1 MVKLTGYSY
10 DVGYP
15 IYGAKFVEDSTLV
28 VAGGGGEGKNGI
40 PNRMTALIINP
51 DKPKKPIKKFR
62 ESQLAE
68 DEDCAMSMDANSN
81 VILLGVNQNS
91 SMIKKGTNT
100 HLRKYKYVNQHL
112 KHVASAQISPNKDS
126 SIYQKL
132 TYVSP
137 DGSYGVIAMSD
148 DPSSLYVVDT
158 NDLSEKFKI
167 ATGGDVK
174 DICISP
180 DGKMLCYITSTVFEA
195 ISTITGRPVFRKDDF
210 KEFSLSKIE
219 FLDNNNVIFAS
230 VPKNGSGGIILSE
243 FSIAKSST
251 VKGATVCRNM
261 KGLTSMAIHA
271 KEGLLA
277 ISGSDCSISIF
288 RLKDFSL
295 IKTISKV
302 HGFAITKIVFSP
314 NGKFLASVSAAN
326 SVSVIV
332 IPPNLATS
340 KSMVMSVF
348 QTLLSIILISIL
360 GIGIQYCYANGYIDK
375 LIDMAKKP
383 KQDSSSYFTIQ
394 PIGESETFLKGP
406 PSETTYLPE
415 DLISLS
421 LNDDIVTISSDI
433 DASSSSLESIISDD
447 LSSLSEIVTK
457 SNETGVEIEPS
468 ASTDIDAPIET
479 SIDGETSN
487 ETTETVDSDESVGTT
502 NISPETT
509 NTSQEEG
516 ELEKEK
522 VTEQE
527 ANKEEGEIEEEKIEE
542 EEKEKEKEK
551 EVEGE
556 AEQVTEENSN
566 TVSSL
571 DSQESPLIPDELTTN
586 TDNLETLLSPPSSS
600 IDIDTELNTTS
611 TNDTKLEETDLNK
624 EQQEQQEQFIKLL
637 LKWKQLQQLKH
648 QRQLKHQQQLKHQ

>member
-1 MVKLTGYSY
+1 MVKLSGYSY

-68 DEDCAMSMDANSN
+68 DEDCAMSMDANNN

-91 SMIKKGTNT
+91 SMIKKGTNA

-167 ATGGDVK
+167 VTGGDVK

-261 KGLTSMAIHA
+261 KGLTSMAIYA
-271 KEGLLA
+271 KDGLLA

-326 SVSVIV
+326 SISVLV

-348 QTLLSIILISIL
+348 QTLISIILIAIL
-360 GIGIQYCYANGYIDK
+360 GIGIQYCYNNGYIDK

-415 DLISLS
+415 DLILLS
-421 LNDDIVTISSDI
+421 LNDDIVTTASSDI
-433 DASSSSLESIISDD
+433 DAFSSSLESIISDD
-447 LSSLSEIVTK
+447 LLSLSEIVTESK
-457 SNETGVEIEPS
+457 ETAVEIEPS
-468 ASTDIDAPIET
+468 ESTGIDTPIET
-479 SIDGETSN
+479 PIEKPIEKPIDEEILNETNETVETDETVETLETSPDEEEEETEEVEDIETN
-487 ETTETVDSDESVGTT
+487 E
-502 NISPETT
+502 
-509 NTSQEEG
+509 EE
-516 ELEKEK
+516 
-522 VTEQE
+522 EQIVE
-527 ANKEEGEIEEEKIEE
+527 AEGEIEEEDVEKDVEE
-542 EEKEKEKEK
+542 EVEVEEKE
-551 EVEGE
+551 EVEGDIE
-556 AEQVTEENSN
+556 QIAEDNSN
-566 TVSSL
+566 T
-571 DSQESPLIPDELTTN
+571 I
-586 TDNLETLLSPPSSS
+586 
-600 IDIDTELNTTS
+600 
-611 TNDTKLEETDLNK
+611 
-624 EQQEQQEQFIKLL
+624 
-637 LKWKQLQQLKH
+637 
-648 QRQLKHQQQLKHQ
+648 